1 MSKSDM
7 LDCEK
12 TGRTFYIKLKNCKAN
27 NLDCINVPDKFH
39 CKTFSELDTSVDD
52 IDRPRNSMS
61 QQEAC
66 LEKKDCE
73 EKILIKSCPDEAEKK
88 YINADYSIIY
98 CSKQIGFHKKIVKQI
113 REDAAKKLIYDS
125 EKDIEIAI
133 NLNKNTRRL
142 AAKALIPKLNSGID
156 LTNAELRQVLSII
169 LDELRD

>member
-1 MSKSDM
+1 M
-7 LDCEK
+7 LDCDGP
-12 TGRTFYIKLKNCKAN
+12 GRGFYKILKHCNEN
-27 NLDCINVPDKFH
+27 HNDCINYIKGFH
-39 CKTFSELDTSVDD
+39 CQTYSEFDTSVDD
-52 IDRPRNSMS
+52 LDRPRNSMS

-66 LEKKDCE
+66 SEKKDCE
-73 EKILIKSCPDEAEKK
+73 EKILIKSCSDEAENK
-88 YINADYSIIY
+88 YINADYSIVY

-133 NLNKNTRRL
+133 KLNKNTRRL
-142 AAKALIPKLNSGID
+142 AAKVLIPKLNSGID